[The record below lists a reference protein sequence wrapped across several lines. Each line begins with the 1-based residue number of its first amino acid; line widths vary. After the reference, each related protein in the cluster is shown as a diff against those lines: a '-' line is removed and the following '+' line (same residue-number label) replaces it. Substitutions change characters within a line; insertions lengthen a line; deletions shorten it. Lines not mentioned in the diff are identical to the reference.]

1 MEELRHIVGR
11 LPQRELDIRRRFA
24 RDASFRA
31 ICSDYEEAAKARDHW
46 QQAAKRGDLT
56 GERKVEDYTDLLVE
70 LEQEILS
77 HLSDPKLEGDTS
89 EKD

>member
-1 MEELRHIVGR
+1 MEELRYIVER
-11 LPQRELDIRRRFA
+11 LPERELDIRRRFA

-46 QQAAKRGDLT
+46 RQAAKRGDLT
-56 GERKVEDYTDLLVE
+56 GERKVEDYADLLLE

-77 HLSDPKLEGDTS
+77 HLSDPKPERDNS
-89 EKD
+89 QED